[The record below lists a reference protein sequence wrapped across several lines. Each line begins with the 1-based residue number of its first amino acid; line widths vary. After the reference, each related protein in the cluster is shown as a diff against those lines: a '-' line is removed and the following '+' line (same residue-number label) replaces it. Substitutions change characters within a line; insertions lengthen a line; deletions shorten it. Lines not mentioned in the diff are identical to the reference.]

1 MRTNQQPSARFWR
14 RSAAEN
20 DAPFLDDVDQARA
33 SRSRPAAATPAAT
46 LTEREEAES
55 NVRWARAQL
64 QQKMRGPV
72 TFGETMSLGLGAAAF
87 TAFINQE
94 QPRRYAADASTIT
107 DSFYQARS
115 LVAQEIAS
123 ALGAHIAADLMAAGK
138 AAEPGSAESNNRR
151 AARGTTIIPTTVLR
165 PGGEVDGA
173 NPGTTAPGIASL
185 LSRGQDASQLGK
197 AVSPID
203 AGGGIAAIQGFAA
216 AVIGDADLAAA
227 TLTDEWAVTPQ
238 DQAKA
243 NAPDNAAAK
252 ASQNPGDMVGHVAA
266 PTNAASSE
274 AKPAI
279 KAVAETESHYDAP
292 AIAAK
297 AEAAAPTANRAPAST
312 SPANAEAP
320 LSSHA
325 SGGESTGQGKA
336 AASTSLA
343 LKQDVAAAAR
353 IRIADEVA
361 SSAKPIQHRSDEA
374 VAQVKMAE
382 VITVEPKTD
391 HASSAD
397 VVHQAAVFDAAAL
410 TVALNAVKIG
420 ISAGLGQ
427 GNLSQPSDMAGTAKA
442 LVQDPVALNAVKI
455 GISAGLGQG
464 NLSQPSDMAGTAKA
478 LVQDPVGGKVK
489 ADDARSDK
497 ASSVAED
504 SSTKLPGEFTDRAT
518 AVVKEIAG
526 DATPAAPVGTE
537 AKAGHGPVASDAIG
551 ASGAGLDTLVKQAP
565 AAAKD
570 ITGQATVSVDT
581 NAGSKPDH
589 GLSEKALATPQQA
602 GAGQLGKFADHAAAV
617 PEAGGGST
625 ASHPVGTAPISD
637 VGTSVKPAVVT
648 AAIGTDQPGAL
659 VAHSVD
665 AVKEITG
672 LGQAADVPGDKASH
686 SDGAASAAKEVVAH
700 QPSKLTDHATADHA
714 ANTPATKFADLADAL
729 HWATITGPSSKAT
742 TASDTDLSVAN
753 STDHTAASEAM
764 FLTRHLDDTASY
776 SFLEML
782 PAVDGDVAGSI
793 FTLPHLAA
801 ADFSPF

>member
-442 LVQDPVALNAVKI
+442 LVQDPV
-455 GISAGLGQG
+455 
-464 NLSQPSDMAGTAKA
+464 
-478 LVQDPVGGKVK
+478 GGKVK